1 MRIEMPTAELLQ
13 QAARMVTTPGVG
25 MTPSQIEAEIAAGR
39 LQPQWS
45 QVAFDGEGSIVGRA
59 LWWGRDGRT
68 PLALDVWDAV
78 DGDDE
83 PVVILGELL
92 ERGHAALAAMGIDA
106 PLPHTLR
113 VPTAWRDIATVR
125 QDVQTKI
132 TAAAGGGLR
141 THNERLQFQWEH
153 DVPVPQPTQRLR
165 FEPAEDD
172 TFIDLFARAAY
183 GSLDVMTQRELA
195 ATDARHLARDEVDYY
210 RSCPGDRAWWRVACD
225 RHGDV
230 VGIAIPSATPTNRNV
245 GYLAVLPEH
254 RGRGYGDDLLAFITT
269 FHAAAGAERI
279 TGTTDAVNGPMAAAF
294 ERAGYRSTET
304 RIDLER

>member
-1 MRIEMPTAELLQ
+1 
-13 QAARMVTTPGVG
+13 MVTTPGVG

>member
-210 RSCPGDRAWWRVACD
+210 RSCPGTAPGGASRVTATVTSSGS
-225 RHGDV
+225 RSRPPPRRT
-230 VGIAIPSATPTNRNV
+230 ATSATSPCCPSIAGGDTATICSPSSQPSTPQQEQSGSLVPPT
-245 GYLAVLPEH
+245 L
-254 RGRGYGDDLLAFITT
+254 
-269 FHAAAGAERI
+269 
-279 TGTTDAVNGPMAAAF
+279 
-294 ERAGYRSTET
+294 
-304 RIDLER
+304 